1 MPKLSVSKAA
11 KMFDVSRPTLQKALK
26 DGTITGEK
34 VTAGGSES
42 WEIDTAELARLYKLR
57 NPEPDNMPRQ
67 EDESGQHLATE
78 KTGENAGLSPELVRE
93 LESRLQA
100 AQTEL
105 DQLRASKAEAE
116 INLAKAQ
123 ATAEER
129 LRMLNNMKLIPK
141 DEDQVQRKTLWQR
154 LLGGR

>member
-11 KMFDVSRPTLQKALK
+11 KMFEVSRPTLQKALK

-57 NPEPDNMPRQ
+57 TPEHENLPRQ
-67 EDESGQHLATE
+67 DSEGGQPLATE
-78 KTGENAGLSPELVRE
+78 KTGETESLSPELVKE

-100 AQTEL
+100 AQAEL
-105 DQLRASKAEAE
+105 DQLRAGKAEAE
-116 INLAKAQ
+116 RELAASQ
-123 ATAEER
+123 AVAEER
-129 LRMLNNMKLIPK
+129 RRILDDMMKLLPK
-141 DEDQVQRKTLWQR
+141 PEDQAQRKTLWQR
-154 LLGGR
+154 LFH